1 VSIGE
6 VLAEA
11 RHRRGLTV
19 AEVSHYTHVRE
30 SIIRSIE
37 RDDFLLPGSDVHVR
51 DQIRSLATTLGV
63 DPGPL
68 IAEFDASYRSPSE
81 LTGAEAVR
89 STIPFRIR
97 RIRRRRR
104 RIRWLPVLAVLVLAA
119 IGGAAYYVVSGRGP
133 SGAPSSGAPSSGAS
147 SAGASSAGA
156 SSAGASSAGASSA
169 GASSAGASSAGA
181 SSAGASAPG
190 RTSSGQGGAPLV
202 PARVL
207 AFGPG
212 GPADGDNPQAAAL
225 AVDHNPATAWTTGW
239 YGAPRF
245 PTAQQ
250 GTGLLLDM
258 GHVVTISGAEVTLG
272 PVPGAGFQMR
282 AGDTPSLADLP
293 EVAVAT
299 NASGPMGVR
308 FTVAVHARY
317 VLIWFTALPPAG
329 SGTYQASVY
338 NVTVLGAS
346 KSR

>member
-81 LTGAEAVR
+81 LTGGEAVR
-89 STIPFRIR
+89 STIPFRIH
-97 RIRRRRR
+97 RIRRSRR

-119 IGGAAYYVVSGRGP
+119 IGGAAYYIVSGRGP
-133 SGAPSSGAPSSGAS
+133 SGAPSSGAPSS
-147 SAGASSAGA
+147 
-156 SSAGASSAGASSA
+156 
-169 GASSAGASSAGA
+169 GASSAGA

-212 GPADGDNPQAAAL
+212 GPADGDNPQAAGL

-308 FTVAVHARY
+308 FTAAVHARY

>member
-97 RIRRRRR
+97 RIRRRRL

-119 IGGAAYYVVSGRGP
+119 IGGAAYYLVSGRGP
-133 SGAPSSGAPSSGAS
+133 SGAP
-147 SAGASSAGA
+147 
-156 SSAGASSAGASSA
+156 
-169 GASSAGASSAGA
+169 SSAGA

-212 GPADGDNPQAAAL
+212 GPGDGDNPQAAAL

-245 PTAQQ
+245 PTVQQ

-258 GHVVTISGAEVTLG
+258 GHVVTISGAEITLG

-308 FTVAVHARY
+308 FAVAVHARY
-317 VLIWFTALPPAG
+317 VLIWFTALPSAG

>member
-11 RHRRGLTV
+11 RHRRGWTV
-19 AEVSHYTHVRE
+19 AEVSHHTRIRE
-30 SIIRSIE
+30 PVIRALE
-37 RDDFLLPGSDVHVR
+37 RDDYLISGGDFQAR
-51 DQIRSLATTLGV
+51 DQIGILATALGL
-63 DPGPL
+63 DPRPL
-68 IAEFDASYRSPSE
+68 IAAYDESYRSPPE
-81 LTGAEAVR
+81 LNGVQAVR
-89 STIPFRIR
+89 STMPDRIR
-97 RIRRRRR
+97 SRR

-119 IGGAAYYVVSGRGP
+119 IGGSAYYLVAGRPGGTARP
-133 SGAPSSGAPSSGAS
+133 
-147 SAGASSAGA
+147 
-156 SSAGASSAGASSA
+156 
-169 GASSAGASSAGA
+169 
-181 SSAGASAPG
+181 APG
-190 RTSSGQGGAPLV
+190 RSLV

-212 GPADGDNPQAAAL
+212 GTADGDNPQLAAL
-225 AVDHNPATAWTTGW
+225 AVDHNPATAWTTSL

-245 PTAQQ
+245 PDVQQ

-258 GHVVTISGAEVTLG
+258 GRAVTLTGAEVTLG
-272 PVPGAGFQMR
+272 SVRGASFQLR
-282 AGDTPSLADLP
+282 AGDTPSLAKLP

-308 FTVAVHARY
+308 FTVAVQARY

-329 SGTYQASVY
+329 SGTYRASVD

>member
-1 VSIGE
+1 MSIGE

-97 RIRRRRR
+97 RIRRIRRRRR

-133 SGAPSSGAPSSGAS
+133 SGAPSSGAPSS
-147 SAGASSAGA
+147 
-156 SSAGASSAGASSA
+156 

-317 VLIWFTALPPAG
+317 VLIWFTALPSAG

>member
-1 VSIGE
+1 MSIGE

-133 SGAPSSGAPSSGAS
+133 SGAPSSGA
-147 SAGASSAGA
+147 
-156 SSAGASSAGASSA
+156 
-169 GASSAGASSAGA
+169 SSAGASSAGA

-258 GHVVTISGAEVTLG
+258 GHAVTISGAEVTLG

-282 AGDTPSLADLP
+282 TGDTPSLADLP

-317 VLIWFTALPPAG
+317 VLIWFTALPSAG

>member
-1 VSIGE
+1 
-6 VLAEA
+6 
-11 RHRRGLTV
+11 
-19 AEVSHYTHVRE
+19 
-30 SIIRSIE
+30 
-37 RDDFLLPGSDVHVR
+37 
-51 DQIRSLATTLGV
+51 
-63 DPGPL
+63 
-68 IAEFDASYRSPSE
+68 
-81 LTGAEAVR
+81 
-89 STIPFRIR
+89 
-97 RIRRRRR
+97 
-104 RIRWLPVLAVLVLAA
+104 
-119 IGGAAYYVVSGRGP
+119 
-133 SGAPSSGAPSSGAS
+133 
-147 SAGASSAGA
+147 
-156 SSAGASSAGASSA
+156 
-169 GASSAGASSAGA
+169 
-181 SSAGASAPG
+181 
-190 RTSSGQGGAPLV
+190 
-202 PARVL
+202 VL

-317 VLIWFTALPPAG
+317 VLIWFTALPSAG

>member
-1 VSIGE
+1 MSIGE

-97 RIRRRRR
+97 RIHRIRRRR

-133 SGAPSSGAPSSGAS
+133 SGAPSS
-147 SAGASSAGA
+147 
-156 SSAGASSAGASSA
+156 

-317 VLIWFTALPPAG
+317 VLIWFTALPSAG

>member
-1 VSIGE
+1 MSIGE

-133 SGAPSSGAPSSGAS
+133 SGAPSS
-147 SAGASSAGA
+147 
-156 SSAGASSAGASSA
+156 

-317 VLIWFTALPPAG
+317 VLIWFTALPSAG